1 MSESANN
8 MIPAEIREQFPQ
20 DEQGRVL
27 FFTTPP
33 VDTQHTVQ
41 GRTNAE
47 KGDQLAHSLRYLAVK
62 ADRERERENAARKRQ
77 LHSTGDAEMENERVT
92 ESKKRIKAGFFAA
105 DGEQRDADGRIR
117 ANPDKALQIAAA
129 QEQQLEFLKTR
140 ALATLVRQ
148 LDQGTDSFYKAEYG
162 EKAEEYKAIDAL
174 KQQELVKLNQPA
186 NGHKNVSVAADTI
199 VDFKRSPWKTGF
211 KDDYDARY

>member
-33 VDTQHTVQ
+33 VDTQHIVE

-62 ADRERERENAARKRQ
+62 ADRERERENTARKRQ
-77 LHSTGDAEMENERVT
+77 LDDPADIGMENERAV
-92 ESKKRIKAGFFAA
+92 ESNKRVRAGFFAA
-105 DGEQRDADGRIR
+105 DGEERDADGRIR
-117 ANPDKALQIAAA
+117 GDPDKTLEIAAA
-129 QEQQLEFLKTR
+129 QEQRLEYLKTR
-140 ALATLVRQ
+140 ALATLVHQ
-148 LDQGTDSFYKAEYG
+148 LDQGTDSFYKTQYG
-162 EKAEEYKAIDAL
+162 DKAEEYKAMDAL
-174 KQQELVKLNQPA
+174 KQRELVRKEQQA
-186 NGHKNVSVAADTI
+186 SGHKNVSVAADTV
-199 VDFKRSPWKTGF
+199 VDLKRNPWKIGF

>member
-1 MSESANN
+1 

-27 FFTTPP
+27 FFTTPSA
-33 VDTQHTVQ
+33 DTQHIVQ
-41 GRTNAE
+41 GRTSAE

-77 LHSTGDAEMENERVT
+77 LHSTGDAEVENERVT
-92 ESKKRIKAGFFAA
+92 ESKKRVKAGFFAA
-105 DGEQRDADGRIR
+105 DGEQRDADGRIS

-129 QEQQLEFLKTR
+129 QEQRLEFLKTR

-148 LDQGTDSFYKAEYG
+148 LNQGTDSFYKAEYG
-162 EKAEEYKAIDAL
+162 EKAEAYKAIDAL
-174 KQQELVKLNQPA
+174 KQQELVKLHQPA
-186 NGHKNVSVAADTI
+186 NGHKNISVAADTI

>member
-1 MSESANN
+1 

-33 VDTQHTVQ
+33 VDTEHIVH

-62 ADRERERENAARKRQ
+62 ADRERERERERENEAHTRQ
-77 LHSTGDAEMENERVT
+77 LDSTGDAEMENERVT
-92 ESKKRIKAGFFAA
+92 ESRKRVKAGFFAA

-129 QEQQLEFLKTR
+129 QERRLEFLKTR

-148 LDQGTDSFYKAEYG
+148 LDQGTNSFYKAEYG

-174 KQQELVKLNQPA
+174 KHQELVKLNQPA
-186 NGHKNVSVAADTI
+186 NGHKNISVAADTM

>member
-33 VDTQHTVQ
+33 VDTQHIIQ

-62 ADRERERENAARKRQ
+62 ADREREREKAARKRQ
-77 LHSTGDAEMENERVT
+77 LHTTDGTEMENERIA
-92 ESKKRIKAGFFAA
+92 ESKKRVKAGFFAA

-117 ANPDKALQIAAA
+117 ADPDKAQQIAVA
-129 QEQQLEFLKTR
+129 QKQRLELLKTR

-174 KQQELVKLNQPA
+174 KQQELVKLNQRA
-186 NGHKNVSVAADTI
+186 KGHKNTSVAVDAV